1 MYTVDMEAFSINSSV
16 KKYPTHHP
24 YQKMKDDILGK
35 KYVLSLCFVGD
46 KMAQKLNLTHRKKEY
61 VPNVLS
67 FPLDA
72 TTGEV
77 FIAPSIAKKEAKKFG
92 MSVDGYIGFLYIHA
106 LLHLKGLDHSDTMEQ
121 AEKKYCRKYALQ

>member
-1 MYTVDMEAFSINSSV
+1 METFSITARV

-35 KYVLSLCFVGD
+35 KYVVSLCFVGD
-46 KMAQKLNLTHRKKEY
+46 KMAQKLNKEHRNKTY
-61 VPNVLS
+61 IPNVLS
-67 FPLDA
+67 FPLDDA
-72 TTGEV
+72 TGEV

-92 MSVDGYIGFLYIHA
+92 MTVDGYMGYLYIHA
-106 LLHLKGLDHSDTMEQ
+106 LLHLKGLDHGDTMDK